1 MVKFTTTGI
10 YAGFSR
16 EASVHSTM
24 STMPLPPEGWRIHV
38 RVDHMAIGRAMPR

>member
-10 YAGFSR
+10 YAEFSK

-24 STMPLPPEGWRIHV
+24 STMSLAAYPN
-38 RVDHMAIGRAMPR
+38 A